1 MTNVVGNSTSLHS
14 LELKSGLL
22 NPVQCPTYIW
32 SSSFILSSFLA
43 SVCMTLLPL
52 VNVLESES
60 EGIGVHKGREF
71 AGEFPVDPS
80 CQQHST
86 YPCASSCGWGTPC
99 CWHCRK
105 KRKRWCYN
113 AGEDVAPFLTS
124 LHPLCCRNS
133 SSLSCQLYYL
143 LRAAVQTCSIT
154 CTNIWSQKAQQQLWP
169 NKIPQT
175 ESEFRYCPFKSPLKV
190 WIFSPLLCK
199 SVLPTPPKCQEV
211 LEQ

>member
-1 MTNVVGNSTSLHS
+1 MCYKVNQRAQGCMGLGSFQGNSLWVQPVSTTAPTHS
-14 LELKSGLL
+14 
-22 NPVQCPTYIW
+22 Y
-32 SSSFILSSFLA
+32 
-43 SVCMTLLPL
+43 
-52 VNVLESES
+52 
-60 EGIGVHKGREF
+60 
-71 AGEFPVDPS
+71 
-80 CQQHST
+80 
-86 YPCASSCGWGTPC
+86 GWGTPC

-105 KRKRWCYN
+105 QRKRWCYH

-143 LRAAVQTCSIT
+143 LHAAVQTRSIT

-175 ESEFRYCPFKSPLKV
+175 DSESGYCPFKSPLKV
-190 WIFSPLLCK
+190 SIFSLFLCK
-199 SVLPTPPKCQEV
+199 SVLPTPHKCQEV